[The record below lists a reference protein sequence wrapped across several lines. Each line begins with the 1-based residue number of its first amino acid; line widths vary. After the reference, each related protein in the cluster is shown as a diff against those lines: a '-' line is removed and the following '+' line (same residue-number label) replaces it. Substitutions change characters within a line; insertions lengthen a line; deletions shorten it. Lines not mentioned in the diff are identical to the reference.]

1 MKIVTGNSK
10 GSASLHKPAKHK
22 GGARK
27 GSHMTIRRA
36 ENGVSV
42 ETHHEKESGGS
53 RNAMKAGMDTYE
65 PPTQHLFNNHKALMD
80 HIAEKFSDVLGHET
94 DNAAN
99 DKKMGDHGKPA
110 KSAAAAGGASKGP
123 QTEEDTAKMS

>member
-1 MKIVTGNSK
+1 MNNMKIVTGNSK
-10 GSASLHKPAKHK
+10 GTASLHKPAKHN

-42 ETHHEKESGGS
+42 DTHHEKETSGS

-80 HIAEKFSDVLGHET
+80 HIAEKFGDVLG
-94 DNAAN
+94 
-99 DKKMGDHGKPA
+99 DKDMGDHGKPA

-123 QTEEDTAKMS
+123 QTEEDTPKMS